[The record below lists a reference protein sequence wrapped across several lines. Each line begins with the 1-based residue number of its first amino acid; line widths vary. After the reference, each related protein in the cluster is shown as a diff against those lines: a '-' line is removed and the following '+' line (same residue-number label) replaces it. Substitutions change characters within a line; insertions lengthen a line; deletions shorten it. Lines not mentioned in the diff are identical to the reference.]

1 MKALTILAL
10 FLASLVPALPASAAS
25 TCTGSG
31 DEYNHQSSLSSTS
44 AGTQTCQ
51 QIFRFPDTRG

>member
-10 FLASLVPALPASAAS
+10 LLASLVPALPASAAS
-25 TCTGSG
+25 ICSGSG
-31 DEYNHQSSLSSTS
+31 DVYNHQSSLSSTS

-51 QIFRFPDTRG
+51 NVVTFPGNRG

>member
-10 FLASLVPALPASAAS
+10 LLASLVPTLPASAS
-25 TCTGSG
+25 TTCSGNG

-44 AGTQTCQ
+44 AGPQTCQ
-51 QIFRFPDTRG
+51 QIVTFPNTRG